1 MTNIVTNLAMPKARY
16 DVLIIGGG
24 AAGLSLALNLPSSFS
39 VGLLCKGDL
48 SKSSTYYA
56 QGGIAAALSC
66 DDSYQNHIND
76 TIEAGN
82 GLCHQPAVDTIVRS
96 APEAIAWLQQ
106 TAVQFSPN
114 KHHTTGLDLGRE
126 GGHSKRRIVHCQDT
140 TGRVLQTALYKK
152 LKQRSNVDIF
162 HHYIAVD
169 LICSESDQPTN
180 RQHCQ
185 GAYLMDCRTRA
196 VCAISATSTVLAT
209 GGANKVY
216 LYTTNPDSSSGDG
229 IAMAWRAGCRIAN
242 MEFMQFHPTCLYH
255 PQAKSFLLSEALRGE
270 GARLLLPNGHE
281 FMHRFDSRGVL
292 APRDIIARA
301 IDHEIK
307 QLGLN
312 CVYLDISHKPKT
324 FLLKRFPE
332 IYRKCLSFGFDL
344 ASAPV
349 PVVPAA
355 HYTCGGIVTDLNGHT
370 DIQSLYAIG
379 ETAHCG
385 LHGAN
390 RLASNSLLEC
400 IVVGKRT
407 AKTIAHEH
415 QSRTT
420 KPLPEW
426 DESYVTESKEN
437 VILSHG
443 WGEVRRIM
451 WNYVGIVR
459 SERRLQRAQKH
470 ITLLLEEAN
479 DYYSRYRINHDLIE
493 FRNLAQVAYLIILS
507 ALSRKE
513 SRSLHYLTDYPQ
525 SNPMLDGIDTIL
537 TPPTTERRKNL
548 LKHKKSVH
556 DNI

>member
-1 MTNIVTNLAMPKARY
+1 MTNPVTNLDMPKACY

-24 AAGLSLALNLPSSFS
+24 AAGLSLALNLPDSLSI
-39 VGLLCKGDL
+39 GLLCKGGL

-56 QGGIAAALSC
+56 QGGIAAALSD
-66 DDSYQNHIND
+66 DDSYQIHIND
-76 TIEAGN
+76 TIEAGHD
-82 GLCHQPAVDTIVRS
+82 LCREPAVSTIIRS

-106 TAVQFSPN
+106 EAVEFSQSN
-114 KHHTTGLDLGRE
+114 ATGLDLARE
-126 GGHSKRRIVHCQDT
+126 GGHSQRRIVHCRDT
-140 TGRVLQTALYKK
+140 TGRVLQTTLYEK
-152 LKQRSNVDIF
+152 LKQRTNVDIS

-169 LICSESDQPTN
+169 LICTET
-180 RQHCQ
+180 RCL
-185 GAYLMDCRTRA
+185 GVYMMDCRTRA
-196 VCAISATSTVLAT
+196 VCAISANITVLAT

-216 LYTTNPDSSSGDG
+216 LYTTNPDSASGDG

-270 GARLLLPNGHE
+270 GAKLLLPNGQE
-281 FMHRFDSRGVL
+281 FMHRFDARGVL

-312 CVYLDISHKPKT
+312 CVYLDISHKPKA
-324 FLLKRFPE
+324 FLVKRFPE

-344 ASAPV
+344 AATPV

-355 HYTCGGIVTDLNGHT
+355 HYTCGGILSDLDGHT
-370 DIQSLYAIG
+370 DIQALYAIG
-379 ETAHCG
+379 ETAYCG

-400 IVVGKRT
+400 VVVAQRAARAIVREYKDY
-407 AKTIAHEH
+407 KT
-415 QSRTT
+415 QT
-420 KPLPEW
+420 PLAEW

-443 WGEVRRIM
+443 WGGVRRIM

-459 SERRLQRAQKH
+459 SERRLERAQKH
-470 ITLLLEEAN
+470 ISLLLEEAS
-479 DYYSRYRINHDLIE
+479 DYYSRYRINYDLVE
-493 FRNLAQVAYLIILS
+493 FRNLTQIAQLIIRS
-507 ALSRKE
+507 ALSRRE
-513 SRSLHYLTDYPQ
+513 SRGLHYVTDYPET
-525 SNPMLDGIDTIL
+525 NPSLNGRDTIL
-537 TPPTTERRKNL
+537 TPPQKIL
-548 LKHKKSVH
+548 KKSL
-556 DNI
+556 ISS